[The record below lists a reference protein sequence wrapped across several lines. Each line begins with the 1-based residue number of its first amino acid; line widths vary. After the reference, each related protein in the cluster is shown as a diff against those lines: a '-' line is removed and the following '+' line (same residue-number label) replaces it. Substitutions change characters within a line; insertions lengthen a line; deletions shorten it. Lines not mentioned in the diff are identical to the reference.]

1 MPVGATRRRPPR
13 SNVAATDLLSA
24 LFVLAGGFFLVVGGL
39 GLVRLPDLFTRM
51 HAAGVGDTLGVGLFM
66 VGFMFL
72 VDLGGVT
79 IKLVLVLVLL
89 LLTGPVA
96 THALAKAALHR
107 GLRPIAEEIRSTGP
121 WPETDPPWNT

>member
-1 MPVGATRRRPPR
+1 M
-13 SNVAATDLLSA
+13 AASDLVSA

-66 VGFMFL
+66 LGFMFQ
-72 VDLGGVT
+72 VDLGSVT
-79 IKLVLVLVLL
+79 LKLVLVLLFL

-96 THALAKAALHR
+96 THALAKAALHG
-107 GLRPIAEEIRSTGP
+107 GLRPIAERIPDSGSGAAM
-121 WPETDPPWNT
+121 DPPWNT